1 MIVGSVVNGLLKT
14 HKFGCFASP
23 RSCPFQSLVLSI
35 GAICLCFLDIVKQRK
50 RSDIA
55 LYVMLLG
62 IGYFI
67 LTLNWIAE
75 PFSSTFDLMRG

>member
-1 MIVGSVVNGLLKT
+1 MGYLRPISLGTLLALG
-14 HKFGCFASP
+14 HA
-23 RSCPFQSLVLSI
+23 PFNLWFLSI
-35 GAICLCFLDIVKQRK
+35 GAIFLCFLDIVKQRK

-75 PFSSTFDLMRG
+75 PFSSTFDPTRG